1 MSLDRNLNLNSPSG
15 GEHIDREQN
24 PPLTP
29 KATRNTLAEQNPPK
43 RTDVPFFTVT
53 LNPRF

>member
-43 RTDVPFFTVT
+43 RTDVPFFTVI